1 MTTANHENNMKDGKQ
16 LEGLV
21 AFVEQNL
28 LPQGFEV
35 KTNER
40 VFNEEGI
47 QIAEFDVEIRGKLGS
62 TAIAWLIECRDRPC
76 SGPAPASW
84 IEQLVGRRDHFGFN
98 KVTAVSTTGFAVGA
112 LEYAKRAGIELREV
126 KSVTPEEFRWI
137 VCKEITLV
145 RQAAELS
152 SAQLMIDESEVQ
164 DRRDALNRVVAAA
177 LNETPILKSIKTGA
191 VVSAPV
197 AFLGAVEREGNL
209 FDGLEENGPGR
220 RVHLYAIYPD
230 ADHYVVDTDLGPIR
244 IRAIDFQGEL
254 RIERSG
260 MPLSMTNRYEHISD
274 GSVISQVAAF
284 TPIDLQGAHYSL
296 ELHRMGEDGEIHILI
311 RCIGKDS

>member
-1 MTTANHENNMKDGKQ
+1 
-16 LEGLV
+16 
-21 AFVEQNL
+21 
-28 LPQGFEV
+28 
-35 KTNER
+35 
-40 VFNEEGI
+40 
-47 QIAEFDVEIRGKLGS
+47 
-62 TAIAWLIECRDRPC
+62 
-76 SGPAPASW
+76 
-84 IEQLVGRRDHFGFN
+84 LVGRRDHFGFN